1 MMERRASH
9 PSGTMVAGRGR
20 PALHRFFFL
29 FQSLAEFAYFF
40 GLKSSDAEF
49 MQ

>member
-1 MMERRASH
+1 
-9 PSGTMVAGRGR
+9 VAGRGR
-20 PALHRFFFL
+20 PALHRFFF
-29 FQSLAEFAYFF
+29 QAYFL

>member
-1 MMERRASH
+1 
-9 PSGTMVAGRGR
+9 MVAGRGR
-20 PALHRFFFL
+20 PALHHFFFGL
-29 FQSLAEFAYFF
+29 ITSEFAYFF